1 MYENLAHY
9 VVSSPPEVI
18 PTLYLEDIAI
28 CAAWYDS
35 HEGDSDISAT
45 YGALRQVFDRWVREV
60 EPPRNDTE
68 GYRQQPLIRE
78 LVAELTEG
86 NVARLERDELDLLYF
101 TVAFARRSGK
111 LDIFRRV
118 LSCTAPHM
126 NSIEQLRKKKPLI
139 PGAENLAKRLT
150 VATEADIKQ
159 AEARDVRTFGG
170 LSLPI
175 RGPVYL
181 CEGSLKIMSGIPAE
195 CTVVVDQGHCC
206 VRGAV
211 EGNLA
216 ATESCDILDNLSG
229 VVIARRGGINAR
241 DILNQ
246 AIVLSKEDTVRAV
259 NAESPKMVFAA
270 REIHLREDA
279 MGGRFLARKIQI
291 DGLMCGG
298 DLFVTEHARSTS
310 FVATD
315 ERPLRVCLLRGLSC
329 QDYGEVLTM
338 DSSSLL
344 NSAMKLRQRLDHLEE
359 LSDLSEREADD
370 LAGNILLF
378 VLGEADTKEK
388 VQDIQKR
395 RQRLSF
401 MERLT
406 AGIRS
411 LVMAAEDRINNLNSQ
426 MSDSG
431 TQSSEEKATL
441 DELRRELLSLSQEGS
456 IEPELHQE
464 KEDVLYLGRKLQRRG
479 MSEQGLQQV
488 LERLLAKCEA
498 IQRRANDLSR
508 QLQREEAAI
517 ERAMGRD
524 ALMERAREECSRVE
538 MLKQL
543 SAAARKRP
551 TGDIFKQRLGDRYV
565 KLLQRTME
573 NRLSHA
579 SGYRSTC
586 REVHDR
592 IEQLREKLW
601 REYMVSL
608 PDHVLQGWAVGGARI
623 EGTFSPGILISP
635 WRHLMDDPSGGIKS
649 CAITS
654 SDEKLKNVHQTFV
667 RTTRSTVEALEL
679 PPEESAELS
688 INI

>member
-9 VVSSPPEVI
+9 VVSSSPEVI
-18 PTLYLEDIAI
+18 ATLYLEDIAI

-35 HEGDSDISAT
+35 HEGDNDISAA
-45 YGALRQVFDRWVREV
+45 YGQLRQVFDRWVREV

-78 LVAELTEG
+78 LVAELAEG

-126 NSIEQLRKKKPLI
+126 NSIEQLRKKKPLV
-139 PGAENLAKRLT
+139 PGAQNLGKRLA
-150 VATEADIKQ
+150 VATEADIQQ

-175 RGPVYL
+175 RGPVYMR
-181 CEGSLKIMSGIPAE
+181 EGSLKIMSGIPAA

-206 VRGAV
+206 VRGGV

-216 ATESCDILDNLSG
+216 ATESCDILDNVSG

-246 AIVLSKEDTVRAV
+246 SILVSKEDSVRAV

-291 DGLMCGG
+291 DGIMCGG
-298 DLFVTEHARSTS
+298 DLFATEHAKAVS

-338 DSSSLL
+338 ESGSLL

-359 LSDLSEREADD
+359 LSELSEREADD
-370 LAGNILLF
+370 MAGNVLLF

-401 MERLT
+401 MERLI

-411 LVMAAEDRINNLNSQ
+411 LVMAAEDRINNVNSQ
-426 MSDSG
+426 MGDPN
-431 TQSSEEKATL
+431 TQSREEKATL
-441 DELRRELLSLSQEGS
+441 DELRRELLALSREGS

-479 MSEQGLQQV
+479 MSQQGLQQV
-488 LERLLAKCEA
+488 LERLLAKSEG
-498 IQRRANDLSR
+498 IQRRATDLSR
-508 QLQREEAAI
+508 QLQREESAI

-524 ALMERAREECSRVE
+524 ALLERAREECSRVE

-543 SAAARKRP
+543 AAAARKRSA
-551 TGDIFKQRLGDRYV
+551 GDIFKQRLGDRYV

-579 SGYRSTC
+579 NSYRASC
-586 REVHDR
+586 QEVHDR

-623 EGTFSPGILISP
+623 EGTFSPDILISP

-649 CAITS
+649 CVITS
-654 SDEKLKNVHQTFV
+654 SDEKLKNVHQSFL
-667 RTTRSTVEALEL
+667 RTARSTIESLEL
-679 PPEESAELS
+679 PGEDEPPLS